1 MPEKQTRRT
10 AFIRD
15 NFSTIWPVHL
25 GAFTRLLVQL
35 RTRFDGDLELMLVL
49 AVIGERTRPENWMP
63 ELLTYRQLTRG
74 SEDAHLQHPINVQSV
89 SDFSGIPRE
98 TVRRKVGILER
109 KGWILRDKDGR
120 LSVSR
125 TAGQD
130 LEDATSDSI
139 AYLETLFTVFEQSTQ
154 SAGHFPRDPGRKSAS
169 GKAR

>member
-1 MPEKQTRRT
+1 MPKQQASR
-10 AFIRD
+10 AEFIRD
-15 NFSTIWPVHL
+15 NFATIWPEHL
-25 GAFTRLLVQL
+25 GAFTRLLTQL

-49 AVIGERTRPENWMP
+49 AVIGERTRPETWTP
-63 ELLTYRQLTRG
+63 ELLSYRQLTRR

-98 TVRRKVGILER
+98 TVRRKVRILER
-109 KGWILRDKDGR
+109 KGWIVRDTDGR

-139 AYLETLFTVFEQSTQ
+139 AYLETLFSVFER
-154 SAGHFPRDPGRKSAS
+154 SAQGAGRA
-169 GKAR
+169 